1 MNNIRQE
8 QEFSLSKEEPIL
20 GYLFKKLL
28 RQEPKMKGRDVNEEL
43 NRIEEFSEA
52 ILNQND
58 PRFTERFE
66 NISKHFSE
74 EELKEVFIN
83 FFEDLT
89 DQPLSEREKLVKINN
104 FFANFGFQI
113 SHNSDGNAMINC
125 I

>member
-89 DQPLSEREKLVKINN
+89 D
-104 FFANFGFQI
+104 
-113 SHNSDGNAMINC
+113 
-125 I
+125 